1 MAESHYRI
9 LMVAPTSFFADYGC
23 HVRILE
29 EARVLQALGHEVA
42 IVTYARGR
50 DLPDVT
56 IHRTPPLPYHA
67 TYDVGSSRHKFAF
80 DAYLAPTVL
89 SVGQRFRP
97 DIVHG
102 HLHEGAL
109 LGFPWS
115 LVGGAPLVFDF
126 QGSMTAEMLDHHF
139 LRPGGKRE
147 WFFRQVESAIN
158 RLPDAV
164 VTSTERAA
172 LQYNAA
178 TPGRH
183 ARPIPDV
190 VNPHMFRP
198 GRLAP
203 DERAALRAQWGIP
216 PDADVVVYLGLL
228 AHYQG
233 VDHLLRAAAAICA
246 VRPNAHFLIMGYP
259 NVEHYKEMAQGLGL
273 AGRVTFTG
281 RVAYEDS
288 PRMLALGDVAV
299 APKLSQTEG
308 AGKLL
313 TYMSMALP
321 TVAFDTLVAREY
333 MSDLGL
339 YAPAGHIVALTTA
352 LVRVLDD
359 PQRAALG
366 ERLRA
371 HVTRAFPWEG
381 VGHALVDVYED
392 ALARRGKTPPSRLPP
407 SPILGEGMGERDAS
421 SAPPS
426 PLPPFLPQGAEGG
439 DESLAETSSPL
450 AHFGRGGGERDR
462 EAR

>member
-1 MAESHYRI
+1 MPESFYRI

-29 EARVLQALGHEVA
+29 ETRVLQSLGHQVA

-67 TYDVGSSRHKFAF
+67 NYEVGSSRHKFAF

-89 SVGQRFRP
+89 NVARRFRP
-97 DIVHG
+97 HIVHG

-109 LGFPWS
+109 LGFPWK
-115 LVGGAPLVFDF
+115 LVSGTPLVFDF

-147 WFFRQVESAIN
+147 WFFRQVEGGIN

-164 VTSTERAA
+164 ITSTARGAA
-172 LQYNAA
+172 QYNAA
-178 TPGRH
+178 TPGRY
-183 ARPIPDV
+183 AQSIPDV

-198 GRLAP
+198 GVLPPA
-203 DERAALRAQWGIP
+203 ERAALRSAWGIP
-216 PDADVVVYLGLL
+216 PSADVVVYLGLL

-233 VDHLLRAAAAICA
+233 VDHLLHSAAAICGA
-246 VRPNAHFLIMGYP
+246 RPNAHFLIMGYP
-259 NVEHYKEMAQGLGL
+259 NVEHYKEMAQALGL
-273 AGRVTFTG
+273 DGRVTFTG

-333 MSDLGL
+333 LADQGV
-339 YAPAGHIVALTTA
+339 YAPAGDTDALTAA
-352 LVRVLDD
+352 LLGVLDD
-359 PQRAALG
+359 PQRQRLG
-366 ERLRA
+366 DRLRA
-371 HVTRAFPWEG
+371 HVIRAFPWQD
-381 VGHALVDVYED
+381 VGHALVKVYEGV
-392 ALARRGKTPPSRLPP
+392 LRRPGTPPPP
-407 SPILGEGMGERDAS
+407 RPRGEGENTGE
-421 SAPPS
+421 
-426 PLPPFLPQGAEGG
+426 
-439 DESLAETSSPL
+439 ESGLLASSPL
-450 AHFGRGGGERDR
+450 SHLGRGAGEREEVR
-462 EAR
+462 R